1 MKKNAKS
8 HKDIYGGITG
18 KSVNIGLAI
27 GVSIALC
34 TFVGYEIDNYFRC
47 SPKGMIAGSI
57 CGIIAG
63 FVNMWEQL
71 KKLNQHLDK
80 ENEKRKKK
88 LPED

>member
-1 MKKNAKS
+1 MKKDAKS

-18 KSVNIGLAI
+18 KTINIGMAI
-27 GVSIALC
+27 GITIAIC
-34 TFVGYEIDNYFRC
+34 TFMGYEADIHFHC
-47 SPKGMIAGSI
+47 SPKGIIAGALF
-57 CGIIAG
+57 GIVAG

-88 LPED
+88 LPEN

>member
-1 MKKNAKS
+1 MKKDAKS

-18 KSVNIGLAI
+18 KTINIGMAI
-27 GVSIALC
+27 GITIAIC
-34 TFVGYEIDNYFRC
+34 TFMGYEADIHFHC
-47 SPKGMIAGSI
+47 SPKGIIGGALF
-57 CGIIAG
+57 GIVAG

-88 LPED
+88 LPKD